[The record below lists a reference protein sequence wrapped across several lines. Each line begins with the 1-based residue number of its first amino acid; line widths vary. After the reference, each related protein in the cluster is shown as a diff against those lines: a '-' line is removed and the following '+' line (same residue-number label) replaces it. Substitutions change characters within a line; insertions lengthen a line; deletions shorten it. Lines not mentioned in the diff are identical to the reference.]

1 MGCIKFS
8 GEETCY
14 IQAKVDSI
22 PYGNSPRTIECAFKT
37 TSTKA
42 IAMLWGYGST
52 AAGTP
57 LLFVALKNN
66 KIYFE
71 TGSGSNMYIS
81 TESYND
87 DKWHTTKVVI
97 TETQIKI

>member
-57 LLFVALKNN
+57 LLFVALKIDV
-66 KIYFE
+66 KADQKAPIKE
-71 TGSGSNMYIS
+71 
-81 TESYND
+81 ES
-87 DKWHTTKVVI
+87 V
-97 TETQIKI
+97 ECQ